1 MRNVKVTSKKI
12 ENILGETFML
22 DSEVEERIQDTLK
35 DMDIKGPKGD
45 TGEQGPQ
52 GEQGPKGDTGEQ
64 GPQGVQG
71 PQGEQGPKGD
81 TGEQGPK
88 GDTGEVD
95 YSNIYTKAE
104 IDNIVGDIE
113 TLLSSI

>member
-45 TGEQGPQ
+45 TGEQGP
-52 GEQGPKGDTGEQ
+52 
-64 GPQGVQG
+64 
-71 PQGEQGPKGD
+71 KGD

-88 GDTGEVD
+88 GDTGEAGVVD
-95 YSNIYTKAE
+95 YTNIYNKTE
-104 IDNIVGDIE
+104 IDAMIGDIE
-113 TLLSSI
+113 TLLSNI